1 MCFCVTQCTPISG
14 LAAAREQA
22 RKLMIEDYRVRE
34 QENTAAR
41 LEERAEAQEAEFDKL
56 QRDICALYGTAE
68 TKWEKLWDDSYYQHF
83 FYNWQ
88 SQVSLWERPAICEK
102 CDSTIDPMDVR
113 CFLCGKERSQA
124 NLAYYQGLTDLS
136 APPPPDDNDGIADDD
151 DG

>member
-1 MCFCVTQCTPISG
+1 M
-14 LAAAREQA
+14 
-22 RKLMIEDYRVRE
+22 
-34 QENTAAR
+34 
-41 LEERAEAQEAEFDKL
+41 
-56 QRDICALYGTAE
+56 ALYKNKGDYEDLDNWRGIALLDIVS
-68 TKWEKLWDDSYYQHF
+68 KIMSQLLNGRQRNMGEKLWDDSYYQHF